1 MINVYLWIHRKRT
14 IASSYKRGFNV
25 EIIRYFQA
33 IVCIETSKF
42 DCEVEF
48 PVAIITMNNSFT
60 FVRATLLF
68 HPRALLQSPQR
79 SQLKG
84 V

>member
-1 MINVYLWIHRKRT
+1 M
-14 IASSYKRGFNV
+14 
-25 EIIRYFQA
+25 EIIRYFEA

-48 PVAIITMNNSFT
+48 PVAIIPMNNMFT
-60 FVRATLLF
+60 FVSLLSRATLLF
-68 HPRALLQSPQR
+68 HPGTHGALLQSPQK